1 MNNWHYFL
9 TKVIPTYK
17 SKQDFVWRTISIASQ
32 YLRFPSFIFQVCNM
46 SMSLDLYDLECLVP
60 LYFFYII
67 VWWYDVVNT
76 NCYALISMLQVY
88 SERRNDEPEIQFSK
102 IKKSTSVSLF
112 CLFAVML
119 GFVPSCVANTSMR
132 KKRTSLQPRYF
143 PFLSGVLIF
152 ELSPTLASNSRVSRD
167 KYTEHDWESVYKLRA
182 GMYVLVRWIKND
194 FTKNLSLSIKI

>member
-17 SKQDFVWRTISIASQ
+17 SKQDLVWRTISIASQ

-88 SERRNDEPEIQFSK
+88 SERQRCNDEPEIQFSK

-132 KKRTSLQPRYF
+132 KKTDNFTAKVFSLFVRRRDFWVVTY
-143 PFLSGVLIF
+143 
-152 ELSPTLASNSRVSRD
+152 TLASNSRVSRD
-167 KYTEHDWESVYKLRA
+167 KYTEHNWESVDKLRA
-182 GMYVLVRWIKND
+182 GMYVLVRWIY
-194 FTKNLSLSIKI
+194 TTISLRT